1 MRDVSG
7 FICRYRR
14 HSVTNWSLSPSCPC
28 SLTYWLFHR
37 QPIRWPCLMRQWHVG
52 VNNLPN
58 GAAASAPR
66 PCTRPPSCCPLWR
79 QTNDYVSASFSATSS
94 RTSLLEAAFVATR
107 LSISRSLAY
116 LRNTSLQTTSSSVQS
131 MTEHVSDA
139 HLITSSKR
147 IVQHRLNKPSPFPP
161 FHHWRLWLSG
171 VKRGC
176 FDACRKPNSQNHDLT
191 LDLTA
196 AAGGDCMVWRR

>member
-7 FICRYRR
+7 FICRHRR
-14 HSVTNWSLSPSCPC
+14 HTVTNWSLSCLY

-37 QPIRWPCLMRQWHVG
+37 QPIIWPCLMRQWHVG

-58 GAAASAPR
+58 GAPASAPR
-66 PCTRPPSCCPLWR
+66 PCTRPPSCPLWR
-79 QTNDYVSASFSATSS
+79 ETNDYVSASFSATSS
-94 RTSLLEAAFVATR
+94 RTAQLEAAFVATR

-139 HLITSSKR
+139 HLVTTSKH
-147 IVQHRLNKPSPFPP
+147 IVQHRLHKPSPFPVVSP
-161 FHHWRLWLSG
+161 LTH
-171 VKRGC
+171 VTIRG
-176 FDACRKPNSQNHDLT
+176 
-191 LDLTA
+191 
-196 AAGGDCMVWRR
+196 